1 MSGAQTL
8 SQDQPQTKEEKDIIS
23 QSKKKLK
30 RRSNGEPISIPAPTQ
45 VDDVIMAD
53 FTFQQTYTP
62 APVWGSRFFKE
73 TVEQGKAKP
82 HIYDGADEEDELD
95 AFVVED
101 MERGSEGTLSGQ
113 NSIYPK
119 VLIPLSERKDL
130 WKPWRRALIARKIGG
145 IQKTG
150 PRYKRPVENGFEM
163 LDLDLGS
170 IC

>member
-1 MSGAQTL
+1 
-8 SQDQPQTKEEKDIIS
+8 
-23 QSKKKLK
+23 
-30 RRSNGEPISIPAPTQ
+30 
-45 VDDVIMAD
+45 
-53 FTFQQTYTP
+53 
-62 APVWGSRFFKE
+62 
-73 TVEQGKAKP
+73 VEQGKAKP
-82 HIYDGADEEDELD
+82 HIYDGADKEDEFD

-130 WKPWRRALIARKIGG
+130 WKPWRRALIVKVLGKSVG
-145 IQKTG
+145 
-150 PRYKRPVENGFEM
+150 YKRLDQGLRDLWKLENGFEM